1 MIIFLIMKEEE
12 KTHISIVLDP
22 EILQKLEEGNFNK
35 SKLIDSLLEKYFKK
49 REKVNAS
56 KK

>member
-1 MIIFLIMKEEE
+1 MKEEEKKE

-22 EILQKLEEGNFNK
+22 EILQKLEDGNYNK
-35 SKLIDSLLEKYFKK
+35 SKLIDSLLVKYFKK
-49 REKVNAS
+49 REKINNS